1 MLHELSRPCEPRSLG
16 YDLLCTGLTF
26 RKCVDVCVTFKNDPN
41 NHSFDIEK
49 LERIIFLLAFS
60 GHLMLSISPRET
72 IKKLLVK
79 KLILTK
85 LLVKK
90 LILRKLILK
99 NSIMK
104 KLIVKVKMLPVI
116 GLVQAV
122 QRLEKSSAKH
132 SAQYGRSSLEVN
144 LWPAKVLVQ
153 LVQVKHSRW

>member
-1 MLHELSRPCEPRSLG
+1 
-16 YDLLCTGLTF
+16 
-26 RKCVDVCVTFKNDPN
+26 
-41 NHSFDIEK
+41 
-49 LERIIFLLAFS
+49 
-60 GHLMLSISPRET
+60 MLSISPRET

-85 LLVKK
+85 LLVKKLIVKK

-144 LWPAKVLVQ
+144 L
-153 LVQVKHSRW
+153 

>member
-1 MLHELSRPCEPRSLG
+1 
-16 YDLLCTGLTF
+16 
-26 RKCVDVCVTFKNDPN
+26 
-41 NHSFDIEK
+41 
-49 LERIIFLLAFS
+49 
-60 GHLMLSISPRET
+60 MLSISPRET

-85 LLVKK
+85 LLLKK
-90 LILRKLILK
+90 LMLK
-99 NSIMK
+99 NLIMK

-144 LWPAKVLVQ
+144 L
-153 LVQVKHSRW
+153 